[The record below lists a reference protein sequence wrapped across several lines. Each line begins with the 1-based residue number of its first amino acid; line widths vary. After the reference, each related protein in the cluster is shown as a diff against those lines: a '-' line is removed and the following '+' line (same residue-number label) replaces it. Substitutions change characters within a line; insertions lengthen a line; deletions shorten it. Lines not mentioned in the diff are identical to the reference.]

1 MLSFKWFARQSLDK
15 VIVMVQRQL
24 SLILAGLVMGLGAV
38 VATAQPVRDGDA
50 EQGRQT
56 AERLC
61 TSCHVTESS
70 SSQTVPAGVPT
81 MRTIANKPDQTAA
94 RIAGML
100 IDPHP
105 PMPNVRVTR
114 EEINDIVAYLQSLRK
129 PDLQPLRQDPG
140 NKAPAKKGPSPA

>member
-1 MLSFKWFARQSLDK
+1 MLWFEKAFGAIK
-15 VIVMVQRQL
+15 VIAM
-24 SLILAGLVMGLGAV
+24 ILRMFPHFLVGLAAAATLGGA
-38 VATAQPVRDGDA
+38 VATAQPVGEGDA

-61 TSCHVTESS
+61 TSCHVSDSS
-70 SSQTVPAGVPT
+70 SSAVVPAGVPT
-81 MRTIANKPDQTAA
+81 LRTVANKPDQTAE

-105 PMPNVRVTR
+105 PMPNTRVTR

-129 PDLQPLRQDPG
+129 PDLKPLRQETAP
-140 NKAPAKKGPSPA
+140 KAPAKKGPAPT